1 MDPEGWFTGKT
12 PSIHPLKQEK
22 KIVLEQ
28 ERLRGKE
35 GDSLIPDQGWED
47 YLVGFSFN
55 HCTLDF

>member
-1 MDPEGWFTGKT
+1 MHTPFKTG
-12 PSIHPLKQEK
+12 K
-22 KIVLEQ
+22 KIVLER

-35 GDSLIPDQGWED
+35 GDGLIPDQGWED